1 MKWVVILLLLVAP
14 IYGATPKLV
23 CSVSDFVEIAY
34 IYHDPKERKEKTEQ
48 WLNQYGEYCSKE
60 QLLIVYNRLASS
72 LGTSDTMR
80 IRTKI
85 ELLYERIK

>member
-1 MKWVVILLLLVAP
+1 MKWLVILAILVAP
-14 IYGATPKLV
+14 LYGATPKPV

-34 IYHDPKERKEKTEQ
+34 SVTDPKERKEKVEQ
-48 WLNQYGEYCSKE
+48 WLNQYGGYCSKE
-60 QLLIVYNRLASS
+60 QLLTVYNGLATS